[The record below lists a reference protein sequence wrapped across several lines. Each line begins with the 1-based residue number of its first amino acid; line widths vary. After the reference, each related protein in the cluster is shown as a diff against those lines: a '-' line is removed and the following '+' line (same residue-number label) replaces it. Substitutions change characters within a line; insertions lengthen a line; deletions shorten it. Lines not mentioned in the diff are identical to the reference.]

1 MESIGRLLFIL
12 GGVLLLL
19 GVLFTVLGRVPGIGR
34 LPGDIVIQRGNFTL
48 YFPLATT
55 IILSLVLSVLRT
67 LVLRLFRS

>member
-55 IILSLVLSVLRT
+55 IILSLVLSVLLT